1 MQFELIDTIARPQR
15 LDPAVP
21 RFTEHYRSMAI
32 VRCKQGGLFETKWVP
47 LASFKAVRLGSRRLQ
62 KCPVHRRWELVQRVG
77 ATTLSD
83 EERAAVARYPAGRLP

>member
-1 MQFELIDTIARPQR
+1 
-15 LDPAVP
+15 
-21 RFTEHYRSMAI
+21 MAI

-62 KCPVHRRWELVQRVG
+62 KCPVYRRWELVQQVD

-83 EERAAVARYPAGRLP
+83 EERAAAAQYPAGRLP